1 MTTAILAAV
10 VVSALSPVVV
20 AVLGRR
26 GVVDVPGSRTL
37 HEIPTPRGGGLAVAP
52 AITVA
57 ALLTVDLSAQIVVI
71 LGGALA
77 LALVGLVDDLTG
89 LPALPRLGFQIAAS
103 LAVALVVSEGVVP
116 WPLLAI
122 PAGAFA
128 CVYYVNAFNFMDGIN
143 GISVAQTTVAGV
155 HLAFVGRLIG
165 IDEITVVGLA
175 ATGSALAFAPWNAP
189 RARMFLGDVGSYFLG
204 FLLSATALAAVIS
217 GAPVLL
223 VVAPFSL
230 YLLDTATT
238 LALRIAR
245 GARITEAHREHAF
258 QRLVTQGRS
267 HIYVSSVVVVA
278 CALSSVVV
286 LIADGSGTA
295 IETLVGLVAWAPAI
309 GFVLAGHRAK
319 VGADA

>member
-1 MTTAILAAV
+1 MHNLFFNI
-10 VVSALSPVVV
+10 VSKQIFII
-20 AVLGRR
+20 
-26 GVVDVPGSRTL
+26 GS
-37 HEIPTPRGGGLAVAP
+37 GFSS
-52 AITVA
+52 
-57 ALLTVDLSAQIVVI
+57 LSAACYLSKKGYNVSVFEKNKNF
-71 LGGALA
+71 GGRARQFES
-77 LALVGLVDDLTG
+77 D
-89 LPALPRLGFQIAAS
+89 GFTFDMGPI
-103 LAVALVVSEGVVP
+103 
-116 WPLLAI
+116 
-122 PAGAFA
+122 
-128 CVYYVNAFNFMDGIN
+128 NFMDGIN

-155 HLAFVGRLIG
+155 HLALVGRLIG